1 MAVEPKRRRSD
12 PALSFGCSSISRKR
26 PVPRDIYDEIQR
38 PSGSTAAAV
47 VVHSSWLTTVQ
58 WISSSTCSQLQLP
71 TGAQGDNEEDASDA
85 DAAVSLAQ
93 EIQTLT
99 RQLLQV
105 KRRLGPAAERLAQAR
120 NDANHDETT
129 TTTAHWEFERARR
142 ACNPMEAL
150 GQAGGGRDRHRQ
162 RGLNHRLFM
171 NRSAIKLANL
181 DAAILDFG
189 LTTKATSTEEET
201 FVFVDL
207 CGAPGGFS
215 EYVLWRCCQCFN
227 NYNNNNNKTTCCL
240 GYGMSLM
247 GSNEQGSGLSWK
259 LHDQTYHSKV
269 NANHLYHHNGRS
281 VYVQYRVCSG
291 SDGTGDIYNWNNV
304 EHLQQTILRDTA
316 ANRVPPLQQQ
326 QQQQPTGQAHVVLA
340 DGGFDSQRDA
350 ENQEEVAQKLVV
362 CEVAA
367 ALSLLRRGGTL
378 VLKTFGAQTTV
389 VRAVMR
395 HLFFCFDGFVLVKP
409 ISSRPASAERYSV
422 CTGFHGNPTGSEG
435 SRWCSQMLLG
445 QNCSLSNFQATVPDY
460 DCANLVLLRYLNE
473 FDRDML
479 DLNLKACF
487 AILSYLENKSQESFR
502 RIQNTAVDDND
513 DDYDEDETIEDEAPR
528 VNIASYKY
536 AWRLE

>member
-1 MAVEPKRRRSD
+1 M
-12 PALSFGCSSISRKR
+12 
-26 PVPRDIYDEIQR
+26 
-38 PSGSTAAAV
+38 
-47 VVHSSWLTTVQ
+47 H
-58 WISSSTCSQLQLP
+58 WISSSSSRIQLP
-71 TGAQGDNEEDASDA
+71 TGDQGDNEEDESLSS

-93 EIQTLT
+93 DIQTLT

-120 NDANHDETT
+120 NDANRNDSGTT
-129 TTTAHWEFERARR
+129 ATAHWEFERARR
-142 ACNPMEAL
+142 VCNPMEAL
-150 GQAGGGRDRHRQ
+150 GQTGGRHHRQ

-189 LTTKATSTEEET
+189 LTTRATSAEET
-201 FVFVDL
+201 TLVFVDL

-215 EYVLWRCCQCFN
+215 EYILWRCSQSSQFSGV
-227 NYNNNNNKTTCCL
+227 YSNNKTTCCL

-247 GSNEQGSGLSWK
+247 GSNEQGSGLPWK
-259 LHDQTYHSKV
+259 LHDKTYHSKDIT
-269 NANHLYHHNGRS
+269 NHNGRS
-281 VYVQYRVCSG
+281 VCMKYRVCSG
-291 SDGTGDIYNWNNV
+291 RDGTGDIYNWNNV
-304 EHLQQTILRDTA
+304 EHLQQTIRRDTA
-316 ANRVPPLQQQ
+316 NRVLPLQ

-367 ALSLLRRGGTL
+367 ALSLLRMGGTL

-409 ISSRPASAERYSV
+409 ISSRPASAERYLV
-422 CTGFHGNPTGSEG
+422 CTGFHGNPTGWEG

-445 QNCSLSNFQATVPDY
+445 QNCFVSNFQATVPDY
-460 DCANLVLLRYLNE
+460 ERAKLVLLRYLNE

-479 DLNLKACF
+479 NLNLKACF
-487 AILSYLENKSQESFR
+487 AILSYLENKSQEYFG
-502 RIQNTAVDDND
+502 RIQNMAVDDND
-513 DDYDEDETIEDEAPR
+513 DEDETIEDEVPR